1 MNYELRYDD
10 EAGAVYLKVIN
21 MLTAKDVHEIMPA
34 SEEMFK
40 DTDHYRVLIDATV
53 EPKGLLEKEARKA
66 FRDYSVTMKILEKI
80 AAFGTNHVTR
90 IMTKMAAAAL
100 GKLSAVRFFK
110 SIEEARSWL
119 IE

>member
-1 MNYELRYDD
+1 
-10 EAGAVYLKVIN
+10 VYLKIIN
-21 MLTAKDVHEIMPA
+21 MLTAEDVHEIMPA

-40 DTDHYRVLIDATV
+40 DADHYYVLVDATA

-66 FRDYSVTMKILEKI
+66 FGHYSDTMKILEKI

-100 GKLSAVRFFK
+100 GKLSVVRFFK
-110 SIEEARSWL
+110 SMEEARSWL
-119 IE
+119 ME